1 MPKLK
6 THKALVKRIKIS
18 KRKKVIRRGTG
29 QNHFNSKESGQVG
42 RKKKKDVRLFKTDE
56 KNVLKAMPY
65 INR

>member
-18 KRKKVIRRGTG
+18 KRKKVLKRATG
-29 QNHFNSKESGQVG
+29 QNHYNSKDTGSEGR
-42 RKKKKDVRLFKTDE
+42 RKKKDTRLFKTDE

-65 INR
+65 ALK